1 MEHSHTMPPREGQPS
16 AAVVQITFDGVLPAG
31 ERAEFDSWDV
41 RTSGGT
47 TVLTARGVDQ
57 AALHGALDRLARL
70 GLHVVEV
77 SRRPKARS

>member
-1 MEHSHTMPPREGQPS
+1 MSPRDRQPS
-16 AAVVQITFDGVLPAG
+16 ATVLQITCDGALPTA
-31 ERAEFDSWDV
+31 ERAEFDGWEIKAG
-41 RTSGGT
+41 RTT

-77 SRRPKARS
+77 SRRPTVQP